1 MRQGKPPAG
10 AAVPARSS
18 ARSMLSVNALVFG
31 SVAIGFVSS
40 VAIAALFGLTRR
52 LDAYYAALMVPNLF
66 VTLCIDYLGKNF
78 LPVFA
83 RAKAQSSEMASEV
96 TSCVVTIVGIF
107 AAGVALALCLASE
120 QVFSVL
126 LPGFDSADL
135 GLVSRFFWIMAPA
148 MALTAVTSFHEYVC
162 QHDEQFT
169 RIAAVT
175 ACQPII
181 NLVAIAGA
189 GPFIGEYALPIGY
202 VAGQAVTFVL
212 MMRYA
217 RYRYRPRITVRRDW
231 ERPIFTNSAIV
242 MGSGLLVRT
251 RSLIANFLASL
262 IGDGAIAALNFGYRL
277 IEPLERTTFSGVRRL
292 MFSRTARLVLQDR
305 PAELA
310 RLYRLALN
318 ASFLLLTPL
327 LWWVVLESELVVG
340 LLFERGAF
348 DATMTALVAVTL
360 IGYAPSVTFAGVNS
374 ILSNAFYAMSRV
386 AVPALVMPIGTLI
399 YVAVALAVYRP
410 LGILGLALAPT
421 AMHILLFVI
430 LLFLLAKRLPK
441 LDAGSVLG
449 RIAAY
454 VALGGVALWF
464 PQLLLEPLGLH
475 ELVEAGLRLSIGGI
489 LYFGV
494 LALARERT
502 FVDMVSYF
510 RRAHPS
516 LARRPAPS

>member
-1 MRQGKPPAG
+1 
-10 AAVPARSS
+10 
-18 ARSMLSVNALVFG
+18 
-31 SVAIGFVSS
+31 
-40 VAIAALFGLTRR
+40 
-52 LDAYYAALMVPNLF
+52 
-66 VTLCIDYLGKNF
+66 
-78 LPVFA
+78 
-83 RAKAQSSEMASEV
+83 
-96 TSCVVTIVGIF
+96 
-107 AAGVALALCLASE
+107 
-120 QVFSVL
+120 
-126 LPGFDSADL
+126 
-135 GLVSRFFWIMAPA
+135 VSRYFWIMAPA
-148 MALTAVTSFHEYVC
+148 MVLTAVTSFHEYVC

-169 RIAAVT
+169 RIAAIT
-175 ACQPII
+175 ASQPIV
-181 NLVAIAGA
+181 NLIAIAGA

-202 VAGQAVTFVL
+202 TAGQAVTFVL
-212 MMRYA
+212 MAYYA
-217 RYRYRPRITVRRDW
+217 HYRYRPRFKVRRDW
-231 ERPIFTNSAIV
+231 EWPIFTNTAIV

-292 MFSRTARLVLQDR
+292 MFSRTARLVIQDN
-305 PAELA
+305 PNELA

-399 YVAVALAVYRP
+399 YLVIALAAYQP
-410 LGILGLALAPT
+410 LGVLGLALAPT
-421 AMHILLFVI
+421 AMHTTLFVI

-441 LDAGSVLG
+441 LHAPSVLG

-454 VALGGVALWF
+454 VLLGGAALWL
-464 PQLLLEPLGLH
+464 PKVLLEPLGLH
-475 ELVEAGLRLSIGGI
+475 ELVEAGLRLAAGAL

-502 FVDMVSYF
+502 FLDILAYF
-510 RRAHPS
+510 RHAHPR
-516 LARRPAPS
+516 LARRPA